1 MFVIDT
7 YINRYEFG
15 TLFERILGV
24 MKKFFTIIA
33 MTAFQAAV
41 AQTPWTMEQC
51 MAYAAKNA
59 SSVVQA
65 RWDVAT
71 ATASRDE
78 SFADF
83 FPSVSAQVGTQFNWG
98 RNIDPETNTYN
109 NVTTFN
115 NGYGLYASLTLFDGG
130 QTLNRYRQARA
141 ERERSIN
148 SVEMKRDDS
157 AIAAMA
163 AYADAVY
170 YLCSIK
176 IAQDKLEQSRAMLNL
191 TKVQEELG
199 MKGHPDV
206 VQAEATVADDNYNLV
221 HQQNLH
227 VQSML
232 TLRTAM
238 NFPPDETL
246 ELDTTA
252 GAPHAAFHGEDTES
266 IYALALTTNPKTVD
280 AAMNVK
286 TSKYA
291 YDIAVGH
298 LMPTISVNA
307 GISTSYYKTITGGI
321 SAPNFGDQFRNNRGE
336 YVSATLSIPIFSGL
350 SRLSAKK
357 RAKYALESAK
367 EQLSDQQRRLHD
379 EISSAVMDR
388 DGYAMEIL
396 SMEAKVEADAE
407 AYRLNL
413 RKYEEGLLSLID
425 LQLSA
430 NTYYSSRVS
439 LLQKQMLYILK
450 DKLVEYYKGNKI
462 WM

>member
-1 MFVIDT
+1 MRKIFI
-7 YINRYEFG
+7 
-15 TLFERILGV
+15 
-24 MKKFFTIIA
+24 IIA
-33 MTAFQAAV
+33 IAALSTAAF
-41 AQTPWTMEQC
+41 AQRPWTMEQC
-51 MAYAAKNA
+51 MAYAADH
-59 SSVVQA
+59 SSTVVQA

-71 ATASRDE
+71 ATANRDE
-78 SFADF
+78 AFADF
-83 FPSVSAQVGTQFNWG
+83 FPSVSAQVATQFNWG

-109 NVTTFN
+109 DVTTFN

-141 ERERSIN
+141 EKERSVN
-148 SVEMKRDDS
+148 AVEMRRDDS

-170 YLCSIK
+170 YQSSIK

-191 TKVQEELG
+191 TRLQEELG

-206 VQAEATVADDNYNLV
+206 AQAEATVADDNYNLV
-221 HQQNLH
+221 HQQSLH
-227 VQSML
+227 AQSML

-238 NFPPDETL
+238 NLPPEESL

-252 GAPHAAFHGEDTES
+252 AAPHTAFHGDDAES
-266 IYALALTTNPKTVD
+266 IYASALTGNPKAVD

-286 TSKYA
+286 ASKYA
-291 YDIAVGH
+291 YKTAVGYM
-298 LMPTISVNA
+298 MPTLSINA
-307 GISTSYYKTITGGI
+307 GISTSYYKTITGGYT
-321 SAPNFGDQFRNNRGE
+321 APGFGDQFRNNRGE

-357 RAKYALESAK
+357 RAKYALEIAK
-367 EQLSDQQRRLHD
+367 EQLNDQRRRLHD
-379 EISSAVMDR
+379 EISAAVMDR
-388 DGYAMEIL
+388 DGYAMEII

-407 AYRLNL
+407 AYRLNM

-450 DKLVEYYKGNKI
+450 DKLVEYYKGNKT